1 MELALLKKDGTD
13 TGKKVTLDDAV
24 FGIEPN
30 DHAIYLDVKQYLA
43 DRRQGT
49 SKTKD
54 RSEVAFST
62 KKILRQKGSGGARHG
77 SIKSNIYV
85 GGGRAHGP
93 NPRDYDFKLNKK
105 VKQLARFSALSY
117 KAKESAITV
126 VEPFTMEAPKTKE
139 FVQMIKDLKVN
150 PRRVLFVVPESSDN
164 ISLSSRNLEN
174 VKVAT
179 PNTINTYDIMRAYSV
194 VIHELVDRN
203 AEVNVNLTARPVQQP
218 DPAAEFPN
226 IKHTILVA
234 SGKGGVGKSTVAANL
249 AIALAR

>member
-1 MELALLKKDGTD
+1 MEIAVLKIDGTQ
-13 TGKKVTLDDAV
+13 TGKKAVLDDAV

-43 DRRQGT
+43 AHRQGT

-54 RSEVAFST
+54 RSEVAYST
-62 KKILRQKGSGGARHG
+62 KKIIRQKGSGGARHG
-77 SIKSNIYV
+77 SIKANIYV

-93 NPRDYDFKLNKK
+93 RPRNYDFKLNKK

-117 KAKESAITV
+117 KAKDNAIAV

-139 FVQMIKDLKVN
+139 FVNIIKNIKVN
-150 PRRVLFVVPESSDN
+150 DRMVLFVVPERNEN

-179 PNTINTYDIMRAYSV
+179 PNNLNTYDIMRAYSV
-194 VIHELVDRN
+194 VFVDGAQNSLKVEYKR
-203 AEVNVNLTARPVQQP
+203 
-218 DPAAEFPN
+218 
-226 IKHTILVA
+226 
-234 SGKGGVGKSTVAANL
+234 
-249 AIALAR
+249 

>member
-1 MELALLKKDGTD
+1 
-13 TGKKVTLDDAV
+13 
-24 FGIEPN
+24 
-30 DHAIYLDVKQYLA
+30 LA

-194 VIHELVDRN
+194 VFVDGAQN
-203 AEVNVNLTARPVQQP
+203 SLKAEYKR
-218 DPAAEFPN
+218 
-226 IKHTILVA
+226 
-234 SGKGGVGKSTVAANL
+234 
-249 AIALAR
+249 